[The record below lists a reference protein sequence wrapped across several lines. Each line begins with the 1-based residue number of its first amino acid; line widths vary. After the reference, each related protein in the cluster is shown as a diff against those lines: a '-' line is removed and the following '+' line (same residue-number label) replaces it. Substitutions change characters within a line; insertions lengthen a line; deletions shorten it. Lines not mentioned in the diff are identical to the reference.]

1 MRRTVRGGW
10 SQGVVSLSL
19 SLTGQKASNLIRF
32 RCQPNSDFLQPSPT
46 HLGTRLHGWMYLSIF
61 FFSTG
66 SVAVTWPMWTRPM
79 DKDREPATVPCASYP
94 SGSEWLCKRLY
105 DDLNSCLVHKW
116 RSKNTMSNTTAHRS
130 RLNQCEGP
138 GWPTCMQREAVGLW
152 RGSPTTRHCFGRDL
166 YYSIP
171 MLPKMY
177 VCVSHCNT
185 ISNMQ
190 QHVGQLLPSGF
201 ESCAGKMR
209 LSPDNI
215 HTHS

>member
-1 MRRTVRGGW
+1 
-10 SQGVVSLSL
+10 
-19 SLTGQKASNLIRF
+19 
-32 RCQPNSDFLQPSPT
+32 
-46 HLGTRLHGWMYLSIF
+46 MYLSIF